1 MSGEPIRTDQALRE
15 EAARWFSLK
24 RSGDM
29 SAMETTAFVDWLQS
43 DPQAQR
49 HFDRL
54 QLQWE
59 ALAAIADDPAILAVR
74 ERDLRTFN
82 RPGHLRSLLAVAA
95 TIVLIVTSIATVL
108 QNGFLDQYW
117 GSSRGELLQTGTGQ
131 RTTATLTDGSVVTL
145 DAESELRV
153 VEMAARR
160 RLQLVRG
167 HAFFQVAKDP
177 LHPFLVEAA
186 GKTVRAVGTKF
197 DVRVD
202 DNAGLTVT
210 LVEGKVRVEQSRGW
224 LRPEQRADIAPGG
237 RLVARTDRHWKLT
250 QVDAASE
257 TSWLTGRLTFVR
269 EPLATAIAEVNR
281 YSRQKIVF
289 VDGAMPD
296 TEIVGVFAAGDVD
309 GFVTAMQL
317 NGIARVVDR
326 SDAEIRVARR

>member
-1 MSGEPIRTDQALRE
+1 MSAGAPRDDPALRE

-29 SAMETTAFVDWLQS
+29 SAAETAAFAEWLAA
-43 DPQAQR
+43 DPQAR
-49 HFDRL
+49 HRFERL
-54 QLQWE
+54 QLQWD
-59 ALAAIADDPAILAVR
+59 AFGAIADDPAILAVR

-82 RPGHLRSLLAVAA
+82 RPGHVRALLAIAA
-95 TIVLIVTSIATVL
+95 ALVLVVTSAVTL
-108 QNGFLDQYW
+108 TQNGWLDRYW
-117 GSSRGELLQTGTGQ
+117 DGSRGETFQTGTGQ

-177 LHPFLVEAA
+177 AHPFVVEAA

-202 DNAGLTVT
+202 DKAAVTVT
-210 LVEGKVRVEQSRGW
+210 LVEGKVRVEQSHGW
-224 LRPEQRADIAPGG
+224 FKHEQRADMNAGAK
-237 RLVARTDRHWKLT
+237 LVARADQNWKLT

-257 TSWLTGRLTFVR
+257 TSWLSGRLTFVR
-269 EPLATAIAEVNR
+269 EPLGNAIAEVNS

-289 VDGAMPD
+289 ADGPVPD

-317 NGIARVVDR
+317 NGIARVVER
-326 SDAEIRVARR
+326 SDTEIRLARP

>member
-1 MSGEPIRTDQALRE
+1 MSGEAPRSDRAVRE

-29 SAMETTAFVDWLQS
+29 SAAETTAFVDWLKS
-43 DPQAQR
+43 VPDAQY

-54 QLQWE
+54 QRQWE
-59 ALAAIADDPAILAVR
+59 ALAVIAHDPAILAVR
-74 ERDLRTFN
+74 ERDLRRFN
-82 RPGHLRSLLAVAA
+82 RPGNVRSLLAIAA
-95 TIVLIVTSIATVL
+95 AIVLVVTATATVL

-117 GSSRGELLQTGTGQ
+117 ASSRGETFQTGTGQ

-153 VEMAARR
+153 IEMASRR

-167 HAFFQVAKDP
+167 HAFFQVAKDS

-197 DVRVD
+197 DVRLD
-202 DNAGLTVT
+202 DNAALTVT
-210 LVEGKVRVEQSRGW
+210 LVEGKVRVEQPRGW

-237 RLVARTDRHWKLT
+237 RLVARTDRTWKLT

-257 TSWLTGRLTFVR
+257 TSWLTGRLTFFR

-289 VDGAMPD
+289 ADGAVPD

-309 GFVTAMQL
+309 GFVTAMDL
-317 NGIARVVDR
+317 NGIAHVVDR
-326 SDAEIRVARR
+326 SDTEIRVARR